1 VSAGKIEAS
10 IQGRCFLGAQCDV
23 LTAEPGAG
31 LGLRTSERFGAGSR
45 RLYHLLG
52 MQ

>member
-1 VSAGKIEAS
+1 MSAGKIEAS
-10 IQGRCFLGAQCDV
+10 IQGAVFLGAQCGV

-31 LGLRTSERFGAGSR
+31 LGVRTSERFGAGTR